1 MKIVIF
7 GANGKTGIH
16 LVNQALKG
24 GHYVRAFVHGSYD
37 QLPKNKNLEI
47 FEGDA
52 TDANAVNLALADM
65 EAVISVLGHGRNTPP
80 HMQTMSMENII
91 ASAQAHNIMRIIS
104 LTGSGV
110 RTSGDR
116 PGIVDRFL
124 NFMLKIILKD
134 RIQDGIEHA
143 QVLKKSDREWII
155 VRATKLTDG
164 KLTKDYQIGPVRK
177 GVSYPIA
184 RADVADFMLTQLSDD
199 TYLHQM
205 PYISH

>member
-1 MKIVIF
+1 MKIVVF

-16 LVNQALKG
+16 LVNQALENE
-24 GHYVRAFVHGSYD
+24 HHVRAFVHGTQN
-37 QLPKNKNLEI
+37 QLPEHENLEI

-52 TDANAVNLALADM
+52 MDANAVNLALDGM
-65 EAVISVLGHGRNTPP
+65 EAVISVLGHGRTTPP
-80 HMQTMSMENII
+80 RMQTKSMKNII
-91 ASAQAHNIMRIIS
+91 TSAKAHNIKRIIS

-110 RTSGDR
+110 RTSGDE
-116 PGIVDRFL
+116 PGIIDRLL
-124 NFMLKIILKD
+124 NTMLSIVMKN

-155 VRATKLTDG
+155 VRATMLTDG
-164 KLTKDYQIGPVRK
+164 KLTKDYRIGAVRK
-177 GVSYPIA
+177 GVSYRVA